1 MKIRAIAIID
11 LDIKGGFREAADV
24 EDSLNAAIKKFCD
37 SNKDVVT
44 YQCEVRDRRGDKAP
58 DISKMKFR
66 SN

>member
-1 MKIRAIAIID
+1 MKIRAISIID
-11 LDIKGGFREAADV
+11 MEIEGGFREAADI
-24 EDSLNAAIKKFCD
+24 EDSLNAVIKSFCD
-37 SNKDVVT
+37 SNKDVVA

>member
-1 MKIRAIAIID
+1 MKIRAISIID
-11 LDIKGGFREAADV
+11 MEIEGGFREAADI

-44 YQCEVRDRRGDKAP
+44 YQTEVRDRRGDKGV